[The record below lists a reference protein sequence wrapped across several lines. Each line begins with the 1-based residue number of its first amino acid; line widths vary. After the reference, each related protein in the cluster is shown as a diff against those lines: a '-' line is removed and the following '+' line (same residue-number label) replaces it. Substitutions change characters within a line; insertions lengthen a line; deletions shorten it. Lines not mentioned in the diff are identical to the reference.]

1 MYGSMKLFQMATNWN
16 RKTVTRPGI
25 IIGVA
30 MRVKMRHSLAPSV
43 RAASTTSS
51 GTEAAA

>member
-1 MYGSMKLFQMATNWN
+1 MKLFQIATNWN
-16 RKTVTRPGI
+16 RNTVTSPGA
-25 IIGVA
+25 IIGTA
-30 MRVKMRHSLAPSV
+30 MAAKIRSSPAPSM